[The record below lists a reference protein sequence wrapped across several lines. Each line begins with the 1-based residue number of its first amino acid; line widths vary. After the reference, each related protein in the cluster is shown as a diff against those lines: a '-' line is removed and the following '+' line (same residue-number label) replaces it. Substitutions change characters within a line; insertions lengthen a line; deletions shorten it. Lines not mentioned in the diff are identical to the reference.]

1 MKLSIATATLVS
13 SASAAAA
20 SSTVGA
26 TSIKKAGSGSSSS
39 FPSDLS
45 ILDKKQQIMDKFNM
59 AKKSSQVAGAKNARS
74 KMKSQLQQ
82 KLLANKNVASATQL
96 VNNNFQQQEEKVECD
111 PTTAAAA
118 AAKEDADAVAVA
130 ADLGVLSCGGLPQY
144 YCMESSVSS
153 LGGYCVGSTESTTNN
168 NNNDNEE
175 GEEEGRRGQR
185 GLQEVIPISDIVE
198 DDVGGGGGALIDY
211 LEYICNATSPEDA
224 TELGLCDCTIDA
236 DAYEGVAVCESDAE
250 SYSFETIC
258 GSQLP
263 NVTFTYNVQYTLDVT
278 AEETGSAQVCYQL
291 SQPATIEY
299 CYTYSVSPTEDSSC
313 TKSLNGVDCNSCV
326 LFSQNATNPVT
337 GEDYTLQC
345 HEFDCTN
352 TDFPVEGSLCGDST
366 LSSYIFTDILV
377 YGYLPC
383 PDACFLCGSE
393 GLYTSTPTAPFLG
406 DNNTCGLVELAALA
420 GYPVVAQYCD
430 DISTDFQASCSCTS
444 APPTDPPVDTPTD
457 VPTTPVAAPTEAPV
471 PAPTEA
477 PSAAAGST
485 SMMMMVGAAALAA
498 ALLF

>member
-82 KLLANKNVASATQL
+82 KLLAKNVASSSATTQL
-96 VNNNFQQQEEKVECD
+96 VNDNDDNNKVECD
-111 PTTAAAA
+111 PTAPA
-118 AAKEDADAVAVA
+118 A
-130 ADLGVLSCGGLPQY
+130 ADLGVLSCGGLTQ
-144 YCMESSVSS
+144 YCMESNDSS
-153 LGGYCVGSTESTTNN
+153 LGGYIHCSVDGESNN
-168 NNNDNEE
+168 NNKDE
-175 GEEEGRRGQR
+175 GQQQRQR
-185 GLQEVIPISDIVE
+185 GLDEDVVVPISEGINGD
-198 DDVGGGGGALIDY
+198 GALIDY

-444 APPTDPPVDTPTD
+444 VRSLMLLSLSLVLCLKVLLYCCQSVLTVLWGIYS
-457 VPTTPVAAPTEAPV
+457 VSNIVRYSLSLSLS
-471 PAPTEA
+471 
-477 PSAAAGST
+477 PSSFT
-485 SMMMMVGAAALAA
+485 SQTY
-498 ALLF
+498 LF

>member
-82 KLLANKNVASATQL
+82 KLLAKNVASSSATTQL
-96 VNNNFQQQEEKVECD
+96 VNDNDDNNKVECD
-111 PTTAAAA
+111 PTAPA
-118 AAKEDADAVAVA
+118 A
-130 ADLGVLSCGGLPQY
+130 ADLGVLSCGGLTQ
-144 YCMESSVSS
+144 YCMESNDSS
-153 LGGYCVGSTESTTNN
+153 LGGYIHCSVDGESNN
-168 NNNDNEE
+168 NNKDE
-175 GEEEGRRGQR
+175 GQQQRQR
-185 GLQEVIPISDIVE
+185 GLDEDVVVPISEGINGD
-198 DDVGGGGGALIDY
+198 GALIDY